1 MSEQKYI
8 KGQNG
13 IVIPWFEA
21 ADMNLW
27 ELCNKDGLTA
37 SEALIEKTE
46 KVVEETPLESLK
58 EKAKELGIRGWNNAK
73 EDTLKKKIAE
83 VEIKDG
89 EEEGS

>member
-1 MSEQKYI
+1 MSEEKYI

-27 ELCNKDGLTA
+27 ELCDKNGLTA
-37 SEALIEKTE
+37 SEALVEKTKE
-46 KVVEETPLESLK
+46 VVEETPIESLK
-58 EKAKELGIRGWNNAK
+58 EKAKELGVRGWNNAK
-73 EDTLKKKIAE
+73 ENTLKKKIAE
-83 VEIKDG
+83 IEAENG

>member
-1 MSEQKYI
+1 MSEEKWI

-21 ADMNLW
+21 ADMTLW

-37 SEALIEKTE
+37 TEALVKKEEEVI
-46 KVVEETPLESLK
+46 EETPIESLK

-73 EDTLKKKIAE
+73 EATLKKKIAE
-83 VEIKDG
+83 VEAEDG